1 MDGSQF
7 AMIQK
12 AIHRT
17 SDELEK
23 EMINQG
29 IAAEGIE
36 RAQDEYL
43 SALSYDTL
51 IDKRYLQSLIR

>member
-12 AIHRT
+12 AILRT
-17 SDELEK
+17 SDELER
-23 EMINQG
+23 EMLSQG
-29 IAAEGIE
+29 IAAEEIQ

-43 SALSYDTL
+43 SALSYDML